1 MNDNRSSRLERD
13 RFLRKLESIASLTQ
27 EEKQA
32 LLSLPMVVKDLPADR
47 NIVSVGDQ
55 PNECCLILDG
65 WACRYKMLPD
75 GERQIM
81 SFHIPGDVPDL
92 QSLYLKTMDHSLGTL
107 VPTKVALI
115 QHRDIHDVIRRFEG
129 ISTALW
135 RESLIDAAIFREWM
149 VGMGRRSS
157 HQRIAHVLCEMATKL
172 RAVGLNDGHTYPW
185 PVTQQEIADALGL
198 TDVHVNRVLRDLRK
212 DGLIAMVRGVF
223 TATDWDGLKQLGQ
236 FDPGYLHMDPGI
248 AA

>member
-1 MNDNRSSRLERD
+1 MNDNRSYRSERD
-13 RFLRKLESIASLTQ
+13 RFIRKLESIASLTQ
-27 EEKQA
+27 DEKQA
-32 LLSLPMVVKDLPADR
+32 LLSLPMTVKDLPADHDIASLGER
-47 NIVSVGDQ
+47 PDA
-55 PNECCLILDG
+55 CCLILDG

-81 SFHIPGDVPDL
+81 SFHIPGDIPDL
-92 QSLYLKTMDHSLGTL
+92 QSLYLKTMDHSLATL

-115 QHRDIHDVIRRFEG
+115 QHRDMHDVVRRFEG

-135 RESLIDAAIFREWM
+135 RDSLIDAAIFREWM
-149 VGMGRRSS
+149 VGIGRRSS
-157 HQRIAHVLCEMATKL
+157 HQRIAHQLCEMATKL
-172 RAVGLNDGHTYPW
+172 RAVGLHDGHTYPW
-185 PVTQQEIADALGL
+185 PVTQQEVADSLGL

-212 DGLIAMVRGVF
+212 DGLIAMTRGVF
-223 TATDWDGLKQLGQ
+223 TALDWDRLKELGQ

>member
-1 MNDNRSSRLERD
+1 
-13 RFLRKLESIASLTQ
+13 
-27 EEKQA
+27 
-32 LLSLPMVVKDLPADR
+32 
-47 NIVSVGDQ
+47 
-55 PNECCLILDG
+55 
-65 WACRYKMLPD
+65 MLPD

-92 QSLYLKTMDHSLGTL
+92 QSLYLPTMDHSLGTL

-115 QHRDIHDVIRRFEG
+115 RHRDMHDVIRRFEG

-149 VGMGRRSS
+149 IGIGRRTS
-157 HQRIAHVLCEMATKL
+157 HQRIAHQLCEMATKL

-185 PVTQQEIADALGL
+185 PVTQQEVADSLGL
-198 TDVHVNRVLRDLRK
+198 TGVHVNRVLRDLRMS
-212 DGLIAMVRGVF
+212 GLIAMARGSF
-223 TATDWDGLKQLGQ
+223 TAIDWNGLKRLGQ
-236 FDPGYLHMDPGI
+236 FDPAYLHMDTGL